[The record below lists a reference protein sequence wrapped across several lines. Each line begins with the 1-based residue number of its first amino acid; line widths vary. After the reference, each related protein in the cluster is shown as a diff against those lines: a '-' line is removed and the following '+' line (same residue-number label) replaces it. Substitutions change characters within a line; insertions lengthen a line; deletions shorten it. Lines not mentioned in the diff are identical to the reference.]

1 MGDMLCLTLVTPRR
15 RATTS
20 PAVGRCY
27 GGLQRPD
34 VQIDT
39 NQGLLRG
46 CTATE
51 RLKLKLD
58 LHAFKNRY
66 SMICSSTFFVYAT
79 WLFYYEV
86 WKDNSFVRPGV
97 WLY

>member
-20 PAVGRCY
+20 PAVGRCC

-51 RLKLKLD
+51 RLRPEREVGLTCIVQTD
-58 LHAFKNRY
+58 MNRY
-66 SMICSSTFFVYAT
+66 YLMCSSIFLVYT
-79 WLFYYEV
+79 T
-86 WKDNSFVRPGV
+86 
-97 WLY
+97 